1 MHGVDGRREPLA
13 ASSRQAIEALGQVRV
28 EYIASLYAC
37 SWSSQHLPSQKED
50 WTLDGAC
57 HGSRIESLRIA
68 TLSESPSCTA
78 TLVRSLANEQLC
90 FDLVQQLASKWT
102 GVLWRNEQPTEK
114 EQHVIDSIRGK
125 KALYRRMGYDA
136 RVLEFSTDAM
146 IGEGAAE
153 CERCWHMNQ
162 LGDEMILTLAR
173 LDRPT
178 CHLRKRD
185 ERTWTGQW
193 LEYEQ
198 MPIELVFHES

>member
-1 MHGVDGRREPLA
+1 
-13 ASSRQAIEALGQVRV
+13 
-28 EYIASLYAC
+28 
-37 SWSSQHLPSQKED
+37 
-50 WTLDGAC
+50 
-57 HGSRIESLRIA
+57 
-68 TLSESPSCTA
+68 
-78 TLVRSLANEQLC
+78 
-90 FDLVQQLASKWT
+90 
-102 GVLWRNEQPTEK
+102 
-114 EQHVIDSIRGK
+114 
-125 KALYRRMGYDA
+125 MGYDE

-198 MPIELVFHES
+198 MPIELVFLES